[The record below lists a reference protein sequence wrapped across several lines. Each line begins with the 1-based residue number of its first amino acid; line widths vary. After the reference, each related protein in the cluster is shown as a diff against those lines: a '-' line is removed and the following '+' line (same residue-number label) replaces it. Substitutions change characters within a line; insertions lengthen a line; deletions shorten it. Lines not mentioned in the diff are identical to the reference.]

1 MSHFIKLTTV
11 VINKSHIIGITIKPK
26 IYEILI
32 TNYNMDGI
40 LLFGTGFIDIKNNI
54 IKICHTIKQKRKKG
68 NRKIE
73 AEDNEADILVEIS
86 AVVL

>member
-1 MSHFIKLTTV
+1 MSNFIKLTTV

-40 LLFGTGFIDIKNNI
+40 LLFGTGFIDVRNNI
-54 IKICHTIKQKRKKG
+54 IKICETQNKEDYETITKWI
-68 NRKIE
+68 NNI
-73 AEDNEADILVEIS
+73 
-86 AVVL
+86 

>member
-40 LLFGTGFIDIKNNI
+40 LLFGTDFIDVRNNI
-54 IKICHTIKQKRKKG
+54 IKICETQNKQDYETITKWI
-68 NRKIE
+68 NNI
-73 AEDNEADILVEIS
+73 
-86 AVVL
+86 

>member
-32 TNYNMDGI
+32 TNYIMDGI
-40 LLFGTGFIDIKNNI
+40 LLFGTDFIDVRNNI
-54 IKICHTIKQKRKKG
+54 IKICETQNKQDYETITKWI
-68 NRKIE
+68 NNI
-73 AEDNEADILVEIS
+73 
-86 AVVL
+86 

>member
-32 TNYNMDGI
+32 TNYNID
-40 LLFGTGFIDIKNNI
+40 GFILFATGLIDVRNNV
-54 IKICHTIKQKRKKG
+54 IKICETQNKEDYETITKWI
-68 NRKIE
+68 NNI
-73 AEDNEADILVEIS
+73 
-86 AVVL
+86 

>member
-1 MSHFIKLTTV
+1 MSNFIKLTTV

-40 LLFGTGFIDIKNNI
+40 LLFGTGLIDVRNNI
-54 IKICHTIKQKRKKG
+54 IKICETQNKEDYETITKWI
-68 NRKIE
+68 NNI
-73 AEDNEADILVEIS
+73 
-86 AVVL
+86 